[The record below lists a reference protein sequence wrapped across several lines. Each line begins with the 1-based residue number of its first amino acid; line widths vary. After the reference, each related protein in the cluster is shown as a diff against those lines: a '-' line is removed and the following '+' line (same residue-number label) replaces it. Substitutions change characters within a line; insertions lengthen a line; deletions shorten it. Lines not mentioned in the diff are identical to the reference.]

1 MNTRQTAILATAT
14 ATYAAMMAANAAED
28 LAPQDDVYGML
39 ADALR
44 ATLRTFYRADDD
56 AAVRY
61 AYREHADGAYGAALM
76 SGEFNADTVALPEP
90 AAAAETTDTIAA
102 VNLTS
107 GDIMVDPAG
116 NLRVSDV
123 RTLPSGTVV
132 LTITA
137 MEGSY
142 VATWTFHPAERV
154 TVLCG

>member
-1 MNTRQTAILATAT
+1 MNTRQTAILASAT
-14 ATYAAMMAANAAED
+14 ATHAAMMAANAAED
-28 LAPQDDVYGML
+28 LAP
-39 ADALR
+39 LR

-102 VNLTS
+102 VNLMS